1 MISSGGPAPRTSAYR
16 RHPFTWCRPTVGAG
30 APGMAKGTPGD
41 SSRAMA
47 EVYER
52 PRQTDRLPQVNAM
65 NAGGESSVTARFTG
79 RPGTRLLATVALVGA
94 VLYVLVDVVL
104 QLLPPH
110 YSVISE
116 AESNLA
122 VGPYGWIMNLNFL
135 ARGVVTVCA
144 VAALSAFGPRSRL
157 RQTGLALMLFAGVC
171 SAALA
176 FLPTDIPPADAP
188 GLAPTTALGAAHLI
202 VAAAGFVAALV
213 AFALLT
219 GWLRGSELPRAY
231 PAAAWLTGVAAV
243 GLVSLGVTATIAPGL
258 LGLAERV
265 CLAGVLGWVIAVSI
279 HVVRAVRHR

>member
-1 MISSGGPAPRTSAYR
+1 MT
-16 RHPFTWCRPTVGAG
+16 
-30 APGMAKGTPGD
+30 
-41 SSRAMA
+41 

-52 PRQTDRLPQVNAM
+52 PRRPDRLPQVNAM
-65 NAGGESSVTARFTG
+65 QAGGESPVTSRSAG
-79 RPGTRLLATVALVGA
+79 RAGTRLLATVALVGA

-144 VAALSAFGPRSRL
+144 VAALSSFGPRSRL
-157 RQTGLALMLFAGVC
+157 RQSGLGLMLFAGVC

-188 GLAPTTALGAAHLI
+188 GLAPTTALGAAHLL
-202 VAAAGFVAALV
+202 VAAAGFVTALV
-213 AFALLT
+213 GFGLVTA
-219 GWLRGSELPRAY
+219 WLRGSDLPGAF
-231 PAAAWLTGVAAV
+231 PAAAVLTGVAAV
-243 GLVSLGVTATIAPGL
+243 GLVSLGVAATVAPGL

-265 CLAGVLGWVIAVSI
+265 CLAGVLGWVIAVSLI
-279 HVVRAVRHR
+279 VRRHTAPAERVTPRA

>member
-1 MISSGGPAPRTSAYR
+1 M
-16 RHPFTWCRPTVGAG
+16 
-30 APGMAKGTPGD
+30 
-41 SSRAMA
+41 
-47 EVYER
+47 
-52 PRQTDRLPQVNAM
+52 Q
-65 NAGGESSVTARFTG
+65 AGGESPVTPRSAG
-79 RPGTRLLATVALVGA
+79 RAGTRLLATVALVGA

-144 VAALSAFGPRSRL
+144 VAALSSFGPRSRL
-157 RQTGLALMLFAGVC
+157 RQSGLGLMLFAGVC

-188 GLAPTTALGAAHLI
+188 GLAPTTALGAAHLL
-202 VAAAGFVAALV
+202 VAAAGFVTALV
-213 AFALLT
+213 GFGLVTA
-219 GWLRGSELPRAY
+219 WLRGSDLPGAF
-231 PAAAWLTGVAAV
+231 PAAAVLTGVAAV
-243 GLVSLGVTATIAPGL
+243 GLVSLGVAATVAPGL

-265 CLAGVLGWVIAVSI
+265 CLAGVLGWVIAVSLI
-279 HVVRAVRHR
+279 VRRHTAPAERVTPRA

>member
-1 MISSGGPAPRTSAYR
+1 MQS
-16 RHPFTWCRPTVGAG
+16 
-30 APGMAKGTPGD
+30 
-41 SSRAMA
+41 
-47 EVYER
+47 
-52 PRQTDRLPQVNAM
+52 
-65 NAGGESSVTARFTG
+65 GGESPVTSGSAG
-79 RPGTRLLATVALVGA
+79 RPGTRMLATVALVGA

-144 VAALSAFGPRSRL
+144 VAALAAFGPRSRL
-157 RQTGLALMLFAGVC
+157 RQSGLALMLFAGVC

-188 GLAPTTALGAAHLI
+188 GLAPTTALGAAHLL
-202 VAAAGFVAALV
+202 VAAAGFMTALGG
-213 AFALLT
+213 FGLLT
-219 GWLRGSELPRAY
+219 AWLGGSEVPEAF
-231 PAAAWLTGVAAV
+231 PAAAVLTGVAAV
-243 GLVSLGVTATIAPGL
+243 GLVSLGAAAAVAPDL

-265 CLAGVLGWVIAVSI
+265 CLAGVLGWVIAVSLI
-279 HVVRAVRHR
+279 LLRRTSAVARVTPRA

>member
-1 MISSGGPAPRTSAYR
+1 MSAL
-16 RHPFTWCRPTVGAG
+16 H
-30 APGMAKGTPGD
+30 
-41 SSRAMA
+41 
-47 EVYER
+47 
-52 PRQTDRLPQVNAM
+52 
-65 NAGGESSVTARFTG
+65 AGGDTPVTSRPSG
-79 RPGTRLLATVALVGA
+79 RPGTRLLATAALAGA

-144 VAALSAFGPRSRL
+144 VAALTAFGPRSRL
-157 RQTGLALMLFAGVC
+157 RQSGLALMLVAGVC

-188 GLAPTTALGAAHLI
+188 GLAPTTVLGTWHLV
-202 VAAAGFVAALV
+202 VAAAGFVTAL
-213 AFALLT
+213 AGFALLT
-219 GWLRGSELPRAY
+219 AWLRGSDLPEAF
-231 PAAAWLTGVAAV
+231 PAAAVLTGVAFG
-243 GLVSLGVTATIAPGL
+243 GLVSLGITAAAAPGL

-265 CLAGVLGWVIAVSI
+265 CLAGVLGWVIAVSLS
-279 HVVRAVRHR
+279 VRRRSGAGARITPRA